1 MNDIRE
7 PPLPGPEVGKLITE
21 LMFAVAKRQAGLE
34 LAEQGQIPEISFNLS
49 GEKSTAFWNFQHATV
64 LIEQGCEAMQKEI
77 PALAGGWKTN

>member
-34 LAEQGQIPEISFNLS
+34 LAEQGQIPEIRFNLS

-64 LIEQGCEAMQKEI
+64 LIEQGYEAMQKEI
-77 PALAGGWKTN
+77 PALVEVV